1 MSGEPGLG
9 GWVPRGAVDLRSPAT
24 AVSCCSQFGAEERG
38 SVERSF
44 ASLLPG
50 PGPHLYQHLDG
61 TWPRPGQWGQRE
73 PGGCGQCGQ
82 QPSHAEPGH
91 CPWKYRSPPSKRDV
105 MVCFGDGVCASMW
118 NGSEAFQGEAG
129 GLWGRGSNRGTDGQD
144 GTWWRPPLVKW
155 GWSELCPQHRRPF
168 CSPEAATAPLAILVL
183 GPAGA
188 STAH

>member
-1 MSGEPGLG
+1 MWS
-9 GWVPRGAVDLRSPAT
+9 A
-24 AVSCCSQFGAEERG
+24 
-38 SVERSF
+38 
-44 ASLLPG
+44 
-50 PGPHLYQHLDG
+50 
-61 TWPRPGQWGQRE
+61 
-73 PGGCGQCGQ
+73 
-82 QPSHAEPGH
+82 AEP
-91 CPWKYRSPPSKRDV
+91 CRTRTLSLEIQEPSIKKGCDGVLWRL
-105 MVCFGDGVCASMW
+105 GVCASMW

>member
-105 MVCFGDGVCASMW
+105 MVCFGDWASVRACGMALKH
-118 NGSEAFQGEAG
+118 SRVRQEASGA
-129 GLWGRGSNRGTDGQD
+129 
-144 GTWWRPPLVKW
+144 
-155 GWSELCPQHRRPF
+155 
-168 CSPEAATAPLAILVL
+168 EAATEAQMAKT
-183 GPAGA
+183 GPGGA
-188 STAH
+188 HP